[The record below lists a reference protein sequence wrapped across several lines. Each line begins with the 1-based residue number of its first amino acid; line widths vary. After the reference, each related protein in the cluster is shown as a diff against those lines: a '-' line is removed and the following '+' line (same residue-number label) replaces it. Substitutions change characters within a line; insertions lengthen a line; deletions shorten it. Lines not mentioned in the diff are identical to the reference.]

1 MENNWRN
8 KTLENLEK
16 DKWPDINEKT
26 SRLVARCHELRKIP
40 VGDLT
45 VEDLRLMIGQ
55 QIGLSYLVPLAIEKL
70 KEDILSEGDYYPGDL
85 LKSVL
90 NIEIDFWKEN
100 KPLWGMIDS
109 IVELNKQ
116 EIEEASISIELFK
129 SV

>member
-100 KPLWGMIDS
+100 KPLWSVIDS
-109 IVELNKQ
+109 LVELNKQ

>member
-8 KTLENLEK
+8 KTLETLEK
-16 DKWPDINEKT
+16 EKWPDLNDET

-100 KPLWGMIDS
+100 KPLWSVIDS
-109 IVELNKQ
+109 LVELNKQ